1 VINQSAR
8 RTGAAGVMARA
19 FGTLGAATLLLT
31 STGWGALAADTGYGA
46 INPKAYQSG
55 AAPGPAPKA
64 GSSIGQAAKAGNPQS
79 NSPQSNSPPGT
90 PPAPTPASSSQQCA
104 QSPGTPTASTP
115 AGSSQQCAQYRTPDG
130 QSLGISYTLVS
141 FDGNTEVRTY
151 CIVGGSLDG
160 KCGKMTNVT
169 NPFSIQAC
177 LDGGSCSAPET
188 HPLTSDA
195 NAFNETYFGIPPG
208 STYIGPTDSACP
220 GLKTAT
226 ANPPSQAPPPSAC
239 PGLKT
244 ATANAPSQ
252 TPQPVATP
260 PSVGPST
267 KTAAANPQPNPVA
280 TPPSVGPSTKTAAA
294 NPQPNPVAAPPLVGP
309 GTKAA
314 AANPQ
319 PPPVAAPPLVGPGT
333 KAAAANP
340 QADPV
345 VTPPLVGPSAEAAAA
360 NPQPNS
366 PPGTALA
373 PTPAGSSEQCA
384 QYRIPDGLQSY
395 TITAEVEIPQGGAE
409 GMINALA
416 GRGGGHGLY
425 LLKGKPVFVYNFF
438 DLERFRWEAPTA
450 LAPGLHTVVFDFKY
464 DGPGC
469 GKGGTGVLSVDGQ
482 QVASRTIPH
491 TIPFVETFY
500 ETFDVGVD
508 TRARVD
514 DNDYQPPFRFTGK
527 IDKLTVKLVPLK
539 AADEKL
545 HQQKVQETK
554 NKAR

>member
-19 FGTLGAATLLLT
+19 FGKLGAATLLLT
-31 STGWGALAADTGYGA
+31 STGWGALAGDTGYGA

-64 GSSIGQAAKAGNPQS
+64 GSSTGQAAKAGNPQS
-79 NSPQSNSPPGT
+79 NSPQSNSPPGTPPVSTPASSSQQSTQSPGTPPAPTPASSSQQSTQSPGT

-115 AGSSQQCAQYRTPDG
+115 AGSPQQACTQYQTPDG
-130 QSLGISYTLVS
+130 QTVGVSYTQVS
-141 FDGNTEVRTY
+141 FDGNTLVRTY

-160 KCGKMTNVT
+160 KCGKITNVT
-169 NPFSIQAC
+169 NPFSVQAC
-177 LDGGSCSAPET
+177 LDGGSCSAPQT
-188 HPLTSDA
+188 HAFTSDA
-195 NAFNETYFGIPPG
+195 IAFNETYLGIPPG
-208 STYIGPTDSACP
+208 STYTTLTSSACP

-226 ANPPSQAPPPSAC
+226 ANPPSQASPPSAC

-267 KTAAANPQPNPVA
+267 KTAAANPQPPPVA
-280 TPPSVGPSTKTAAA
+280 APPLVGPGAEAAAA
-294 NPQPNPVAAPPLVGP
+294 NPQANPVAAPPLVGP
-309 GTKAA
+309 G
-314 AANPQ
+314 
-319 PPPVAAPPLVGPGT
+319 
-333 KAAAANP
+333 
-340 QADPV
+340 
-345 VTPPLVGPSAEAAAA
+345 AEAAAA
-360 NPQPNS
+360 NPQANS

-373 PTPAGSSEQCA
+373 PTPAGSSQQCA

-539 AADEKL
+539 AADERL

>member
-1 VINQSAR
+1 MLNQNAR
-8 RTGAAGVMARA
+8 WTGAASVMAHA

-31 STGWGALAADTGYGA
+31 STGWGALAGDTGYGA

-64 GSSIGQAAKAGNPQS
+64 GSSTGQAAKAGNPQS

-104 QSPGTPTASTP
+104 QSPGTPPAPTP
-115 AGSSQQCAQYRTPDG
+115 ASSSQQCAQYKTPDG
-130 QSLGISYTLVS
+130 QSVGISYTLVS

-188 HPLTSDA
+188 HPFTTPSDA
-195 NAFNETYFGIPPG
+195 NAFNETYLGIPPG
-208 STYIGPTDSACP
+208 STYTTVTPSACP

-226 ANPPSQAPPPSAC
+226 ANPPSQASPPSAC

-280 TPPSVGPSTKTAAA
+280 APPLVGPGAEAAAA
-294 NPQPNPVAAPPLVGP
+294 NPQANPVAAPPLVGP
-309 GTKAA
+309 G
-314 AANPQ
+314 
-319 PPPVAAPPLVGPGT
+319 
-333 KAAAANP
+333 
-340 QADPV
+340 
-345 VTPPLVGPSAEAAAA
+345 AEAAAA
-360 NPQPNS
+360 NPQANS

-373 PTPAGSSEQCA
+373 PTPAGSSQQCA

-425 LLKGKPVFVYNFF
+425 LLKGKPIFVYNFF